1 MIGKELIMYS
11 AIRYAMGRK
20 TYVGGLYSDI
30 AKEYYDI
37 LPSNALE
44 NASRIMLRD
53 MEDNFRYGCP
63 KVCYEGIVCEDE
75 RNIIQDIVNFINN
88 KISSKEDLYKI
99 REIVITKENY
109 KKTTPKEYIIYNED
123 IQLERNFELLTEK
136 LDDLINW
143 YTLVKLFDKEN
154 HLLIETNYNGEI
166 KTHEC
171 VETFEYDREVKE
183 ENNQIY
189 YIRKQF
195 QYKKCYKPVDSLK
208 KGDFNITLNEEYITN
223 IKKVDNGK

>member
-75 RNIIQDIVNFINN
+75 RNIIQDISEGDIGGVASDVGQNLYN
-88 KISSKEDLYKI
+88 KGEILLTKAKDLY
-99 REIVITKENY
+99 
-109 KKTTPKEYIIYNED
+109 
-123 IQLERNFELLTEK
+123 
-136 LDDLINW
+136 DDFCWWIP
-143 YTLVKLFDKEN
+143 FG
-154 HLLIETNYNGEI
+154 H
-166 KTHEC
+166 
-171 VETFEYDREVKE
+171 
-183 ENNQIY
+183 
-189 YIRKQF
+189 
-195 QYKKCYKPVDSLK
+195 
-208 KGDFNITLNEEYITN
+208 
-223 IKKVDNGK
+223 